1 MGGGW
6 LWTPMM
12 PWFPFYTLRQ
22 RTLIR
27 KWLKLLR
34 NYSSYNIFQGY
45 LSFVRKIYRCRFR
58 IWMGDKAVR
67 LLWLLGK
74 NVYFLLTYYYFTVYY
89 KCTIFL
95 KFFLFF
101 LNNFVFIVYYVNYM
115 EIKRPK
121 TLCANFISFILH
133 FLFSAEIKLFG
144 WILFW
149 IFFLVQWFVR
159 AVI

>member
-1 MGGGW
+1 
-6 LWTPMM
+6 
-12 PWFPFYTLRQ
+12 
-22 RTLIR
+22 
-27 KWLKLLR
+27 
-34 NYSSYNIFQGY
+34 
-45 LSFVRKIYRCRFR
+45 
-58 IWMGDKAVR
+58 MGDKAVR

-115 EIKRPK
+115 EIGRPK
-121 TLCANFISFILH
+121 TFCANFISFILH

-144 WILFW
+144 
-149 IFFLVQWFVR
+149 
-159 AVI
+159 